1 MAFENKPGTGI
12 LFVNE
17 RKKSDNHPDYKG
29 SFYEKVGD
37 RVIERDLAG
46 WKRIGKDSGKPY
58 LSLKVTDKFVPKSS
72 HAEASSEK
80 PERQLDPDDPL
91 PF

>member
-1 MAFENKPGTGI
+1 MPYENKPGTGI
-12 LFVNE
+12 LFVND
-17 RKKSDNHPDYKG
+17 RKKSDTHPDYKG

-37 RVIERDLAG
+37 RVVERDLAG

-58 LSLKVTDKFVPKSS
+58 LSIRVTDKFQPQKKTFASESS
-72 HAEASSEK
+72 K
-80 PERQLDPDDPL
+80 DDSPPADEI